1 MEKMK
6 KQLIVFREEA
16 LRLFSVVLDK
26 DKIIEHMKAKIDELE
41 SEKKYMDNRMKQIIR
56 ITKEDK
62 VRGITIE
69 GNDFRIDSKNSRPSK
84 IQ

>member
-1 MEKMK
+1 
-6 KQLIVFREEA
+6 
-16 LRLFSVVLDK
+16 
-26 DKIIEHMKAKIDELE
+26 MKAKIDELE

-56 ITKEDK
+56 ASKEDK

-69 GNDFRIDSKNSRPSK
+69 TTDFRVDSKNNKAPK